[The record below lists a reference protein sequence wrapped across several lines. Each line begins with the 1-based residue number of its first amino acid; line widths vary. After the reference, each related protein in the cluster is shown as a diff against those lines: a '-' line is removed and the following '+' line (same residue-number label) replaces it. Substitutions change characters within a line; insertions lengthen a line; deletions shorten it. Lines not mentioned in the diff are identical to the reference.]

1 MNKRKRNRLSGFDYS
16 KGYAYFVTICIHDNL
31 HLLSEIINE
40 QSVLSESGKMI
51 ESWWLELGN
60 KYDDVKLDEYIIMPN
75 HIHGII
81 IINDSVGDALRAD
94 PNEIT
99 SVGDDLCVVPNEIT
113 PVGDDLCDVPGKTD
127 RHTGPTLPEIIQWFK
142 TMTTNEYIH
151 GVKDGTF
158 QRFNKHL
165 WQRSYYDRII
175 RNEKEM
181 NNIQAY
187 IHYNPLKWDWEKH
200 HPENLS

>member
-1 MNKRKRNRLSGFDYS
+1 MNTRKRNRLSGFDYS

-51 ESWWLELGN
+51 ESWWLELSN
-60 KYDDVKLDEYIIMPN
+60 KYDDVILDEYIIMPN

-81 IINDSVGDALRAD
+81 IINDSVVDGLRVV

-99 SVGDDLCVVPNEIT
+99 SVGDDLCVVP
-113 PVGDDLCDVPGKTD
+113 GKTD
-127 RHTGPTLPEIIQWFK
+127 RHIGPTLPEIIQWFK

-151 GVKDGTF
+151 GVKEGTF